1 MEKIPASQKL
11 VIKSLKKEDWDNLLH
26 RIMSSYNDISR
37 SINPKGLLKI
47 NLTTAQIK
55 LLTCFSDKDEHT
67 MTALSKSLTVSM
79 PTMTAMVDRLEAANM
94 VKRERD
100 TDDRRVVR
108 VQLTAGGKKELEKLV
123 HIRRGE
129 MEKILMHLTEDEMKN
144 FLVSI
149 EAVAHL
155 LTKARN
161 KRDLG
166 NNCSANNGSGD

>member
-1 MEKIPASQKL
+1 MEKIPVCRKAL
-11 VIKSLKKEDWDNLLH
+11 IKSLKKDDWDNLLQ

-55 LLTCFSDKDEHT
+55 LLTCFSDRDEHT

-108 VQLTAGGKKELEKLV
+108 VRLTPLGKKELEKLV
-123 HIRRGE
+123 HIRRDE
-129 MEKILMHLTEDEMKN
+129 MEKILMHLSEHEMKN

-149 EAVAHL
+149 ETVAQL

-166 NNCSANNGSGD
+166 VSAL

>member
-1 MEKIPASQKL
+1 
-11 VIKSLKKEDWDNLLH
+11 
-26 RIMSSYNDISR
+26 
-37 SINPKGLLKI
+37 
-47 NLTTAQIK
+47 
-55 LLTCFSDKDEHT
+55 

-79 PTMTAMVDRLEAANM
+79 PTMTAMVDRLETANM

-108 VQLTAGGKKELEKLV
+108 VRLTAGGKKELEKLV

-129 MEKILMHLTEDEMKN
+129 MEKILMHLTEAEMKN

-149 EAVAHL
+149 ETVAQL

-166 NNCSANNGSGD
+166 ITAL

>member
-1 MEKIPASQKL
+1 MDTIPTPQKL
-11 VIKSLKKEDWDNLLH
+11 LIKSLKKGDWDNLLQ

-67 MTALSKSLTVSM
+67 MTALSRSLAVSM

-108 VQLTAGGKKELEKLV
+108 VRLTTAGKKELEKLV
-123 HIRRGE
+123 QIRRSE
-129 MEKILMHLTEDEMKN
+129 MEKILRYLTEDEMKN

-149 EAVAHL
+149 EKVAQL

-161 KRDLG
+161 KRDL
-166 NNCSANNGSGD
+166 A